1 MLMQCANLTSLFLRV
16 SKMTTYHVTE
26 REEKMRKFFGMLRK
40 QNRLCD
46 ALGMDELLQL
56 RGISNIEVKN
66 APVRYT
72 SKRTEEEVWSLAKL
86 LMEEISKA
94 KGPGY
99 GF

>member
-1 MLMQCANLTSLFLRV
+1 
-16 SKMTTYHVTE
+16 MTTYHVTE
-26 REEKMRKFFGMLRK
+26 REEKMRKFFGTLRK
-40 QNRLCD
+40 QDRLCD
-46 ALGMDELLQL
+46 APGMDELLQL

-66 APVRYT
+66 APV

-86 LMEEISKA
+86 LMEEVSKA

>member
-1 MLMQCANLTSLFLRV
+1 
-16 SKMTTYHVTE
+16 MTTYHVTE

-40 QNRLCD
+40 QDSLCD
-46 ALGMDELLQL
+46 APGMGELLQL

-66 APVRYT
+66 APV

-86 LMEEISKA
+86 LMEEVSKA